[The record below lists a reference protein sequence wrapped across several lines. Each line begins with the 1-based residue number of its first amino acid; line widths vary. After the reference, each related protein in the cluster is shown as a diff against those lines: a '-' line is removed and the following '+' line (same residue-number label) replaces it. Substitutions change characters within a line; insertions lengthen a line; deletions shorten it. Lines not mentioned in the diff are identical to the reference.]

1 MTSIFEY
8 NLNIPST
15 YHKHAFIWGFFFN
28 TLQSGCY
35 NHYFFFFRKYAKISF
50 SVSFWRN
57 QIDFIKLFLVK
68 SLVVWRWPP
77 ILSEPYRCKQKEGC
91 FNNNPFWLEAVTYNL
106 LVASNELGS
115 SVLKLFIRYVILI
128 HIFVCRLRG
137 RVIFFCLLVVLNVPL
152 FYFRKQKISFKNVL
166 EITISWIVSCSFL
179 KDLEM
184 YLYNAFLPKTAVHG
198 YIYSTKSICVSCVI
212 KNWSSSRP

>member
-1 MTSIFEY
+1 M
-8 NLNIPST
+8 
-15 YHKHAFIWGFFFN
+15 
-28 TLQSGCY
+28 
-35 NHYFFFFRKYAKISF
+35 
-50 SVSFWRN
+50 
-57 QIDFIKLFLVK
+57 
-68 SLVVWRWPP
+68 VVWRWPP
-77 ILSEPYRCKQKEGC
+77 ILSQPYRCKQKEGC
-91 FNNNPFWLEAVTYNL
+91 FNNNPFWLEAVTDNL

-152 FYFRKQKISFKNVL
+152 FHFRKQKISFKNVL

-184 YLYNAFLPKTAVHG
+184 YLYNAFLPKKRPFTDIYILRSLFVCRVSSKTGQVQDLKAVISG
-198 YIYSTKSICVSCVI
+198 T
-212 KNWSSSRP
+212 

>member
-1 MTSIFEY
+1 MTSIFAY

-15 YHKHAFIWGFFFN
+15 YHKHAFIWVFFN

-57 QIDFIKLFLVK
+57 QIDFLKLFLVR

-77 ILSEPYRCKQKEGC
+77 ILSDPYRCKQKEGC
-91 FNNNPFWLEAVTYNL
+91 FNNNPFWLEAVTDNL

-115 SVLKLFIRYVILI
+115 SILKLFIRYVILI

-152 FYFRKQKISFKNVL
+152 FYFR
-166 EITISWIVSCSFL
+166 
-179 KDLEM
+179 
-184 YLYNAFLPKTAVHG
+184 
-198 YIYSTKSICVSCVI
+198 
-212 KNWSSSRP
+212 